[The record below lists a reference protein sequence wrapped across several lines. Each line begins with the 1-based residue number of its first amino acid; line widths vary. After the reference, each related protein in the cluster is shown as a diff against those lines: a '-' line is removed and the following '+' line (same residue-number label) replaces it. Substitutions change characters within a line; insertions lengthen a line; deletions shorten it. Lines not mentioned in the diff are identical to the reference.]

1 MPTDPDLYLCLNR
14 GTCGGKLPT
23 EDFARVAADAGFA
36 GADVDL
42 GYARANGGASA
53 LADLYAKHGLRFGG
67 WGLGD
72 WRSADKAKSDAS
84 LEDLKALAPI
94 AAELKAD
101 SCATWLM
108 PSSDLP
114 LMDNWRFHVERLK
127 PQAQVLADHGLR
139 LGLEFVAP
147 HHLRRKSRHEFVFTP
162 GLMLELAAD
171 VGPNVGLLV
180 DCFHVHCA
188 GVPMSDVADLPREK
202 VVLAHLNDAPE
213 GQIWDVNDGVRLLPG
228 EGAIDAAAFLSALR
242 DAGYA
247 GPVSLEVFSDDLRA
261 LPPEEAAERAF
272 DAAGKFF

>member
-1 MPTDPDLYLCLNR
+1 MPTDDLYLCLNPATAGR
-14 GTCGGKLPT
+14 GLAFD
-23 EDFARVAADAGFA
+23 ELARVAADAGFA
-36 GADVDL
+36 GVDLDL
-42 GYARANGGASA
+42 GYARQHGGASA
-53 LADLYAKHGLRFGG
+53 VADLLAKHGLRPGG

-72 WRSADKAKSDAS
+72 WRNPDDAKAAAS
-84 LEDLKALAPI
+84 VEHLKANAPL
-94 AAELKAD
+94 AAELRAD
-101 SCATWLM
+101 SCATWIM

-114 LMDNWRFHVERLK
+114 LMENWKFHVERLR
-127 PQAQVLADHGLR
+127 PQAEVLAGHGLR

-147 HHLRRKSRHEFVFTP
+147 HHLRRKFRHEFVFTP
-162 GLMLELAAD
+162 GQMLELAAD

-188 GVPMSDVADLPREK
+188 GLPMGDVADLPPGK

-213 GQIWDVNDGVRLLPG
+213 VPVPDVQDGVRLLPG

-247 GPVSLEVFSDDLRA
+247 GPVSLEVFSDDLRS
-261 LPPEEAAERAF
+261 LPPDEAAERAY